1 MWQLFP
7 SRESQE
13 RELEATD
20 LPLFETDPAHP
31 EVSKAVSARPADT
44 SLDPSESAVGSVGT
58 NASEAA
64 SGPPCELSG
73 CFRHSGWEKRREK
86 TARAIWAAG
95 GSVSRVMQFCSC
107 GSSAWVLQSTENAQK
122 FKIVRDF
129 CHDRF
134 CIPCAKERGRVIEA
148 NVCKVI
154 ENKQIRFLTLTL
166 RADGQPLRER
176 VSRLIASFRKL
187 RARKWWGAAV
197 YGGVA
202 ILEVKYNGVSRNW
215 NAHFHILYEGRF
227 VPQSLIADSWLAITG
242 DSYVIDIRL
251 VRTAAAAA
259 RYVSKY
265 VGKPLG
271 IDDESGPG
279 GLVEAVRSLRG
290 RKLLYTFGNWRKY
303 RLLERPTDDA
313 WKVFCHLNELAAAA
327 RLGDSRAE
335 LIFRSLAL
343 LDDDC
348 FFEEFFIPEA
358 LPPPGTGFDD
368 CDEPEE

>member
-31 EVSKAVSARPADT
+31 EVSKAVSACPADT
-44 SLDPSESAVGSVGT
+44 LLDTSESAVGSVGT
-58 NASEAA
+58 HAGEAA

-107 GSSAWVLQSTENAQK
+107 GSSAWVLQSTENSQK

-148 NVCKVI
+148 NVCKAI

-166 RADGQPLRER
+166 KADGQPLRDR

-187 RARKWWGAAV
+187 RARKWWDAAV

-202 ILEVKYNGVSRNW
+202 ILEVKRNESGDNW
-215 NAHFHILYEGRF
+215 NVHFHILIEGRF
-227 VPQSLIADSWLAITG
+227 IPQSLVSQAWLECTG
-242 DSYVIDIRL
+242 DSHVVDIRQ
-251 VRTAAAAA
+251 VRDGGQAA
-259 RYVSKY
+259 RYVAKY
-265 VGKPLG
+265 VGKPIG
-271 IDDESGPG
+271 DGVREAESDF
-279 GLVEAVRSLRG
+279 VEAVVALRG
-290 RKLLYTFGNWRKY
+290 RKLLYTFGCWR
-303 RLLERPTDDA
+303 RFHLLERPTDEA

-335 LIFRSLAL
+335 CIFRSLAL

-348 FFEEFFIPEA
+348 FFQPFTIPEA
-358 LPPPGTGFDD
+358 LPPPGTGFED
-368 CDEPEE
+368 CDEPDD